1 MPYYIRAR
9 TYYRYAE
16 EQLAAAEEAL
26 PKEPERALKLAR
38 EAIERAVRALWSLVQ
53 IEAPKEKPS
62 LQTLLSELDKACEP
76 WLAREIEKAYQRIEE
91 LSQNPS
97 EEASCEAVELARF
110 VVGRTREVLEPIIGP
125 QETLSRHRKRF
136 PF

>member
-1 MPYYIRAR
+1 VPYYIRAR

-26 PKEPERALKLAR
+26 PKEPERALKLAK

-53 IEAPKEKPS
+53 IEAPKEKPPVER
-62 LQTLLSELDKACEP
+62 LFPELDKACEP
-76 WLAREIEKAYQRIEE
+76 WLAQEIEKAYRRIEE

-97 EEASCEAVELARF
+97 EEASREAVELARF
-110 VVGRTREVLEPIIGP
+110 VVKRTREVLEPIIGP
-125 QETLSRHRKRF
+125 QEILSRHRKRF